1 MLVNGKMT
9 SSAYQSAGVDLQGIE
24 SLKER
29 IGAFASLTHG
39 PEVLKGVGA
48 FAGLYRLRN
57 YKNPV
62 LAAST
67 DGVGTKMKVA
77 SLLGHYESLGIDLV
91 NLNVNDIVT
100 CGAHPLLFLDYI
112 SLGKL
117 DPQIV
122 EPLLRGMVWA
132 CREVDCALVG
142 GETAQMPGLYAD
154 GEFDLAGTVVGA
166 VEESAIIDGSDVVE
180 GDILLGLPSSGLH
193 TNGFSLVR
201 KVFDIDDNPSVLYQQ
216 YQDLGHSLGE
226 ELIKPHQCY
235 YQTLKPHFGRLKAVV
250 HVSGGGLPNNIP
262 RLLALRSGRSHPPRR
277 LGTSAYLQPH
287 PERRRDRPT
296 GDVPGLQYGPRN
308 GPHLRPRRL
317 GVAAALSA
325 RRRCHGRSGQA
336 HRPRPSLYAKLAD
349 LPNP

>member
-1 MLVNGKMT
+1 M
-9 SSAYQSAGVDLQGIE
+9 SSDAYRSAGVDLQGIE
-24 SLKER
+24 TLKER
-29 IGAFASLTHG
+29 IEAFASLTHG
-39 PEVLKGVGA
+39 SEVLKGVGA

-67 DGVGTKMKVA
+67 DGVGTKLKVA

-112 SLGKL
+112 SLGRL

-132 CREVDCALVG
+132 CREVNCALVG

-154 GEFDLAGTVVGA
+154 GDFDLAGTVVGA
-166 VEESAIIDGSDVVE
+166 VEEDSIIDGEDVKE
-180 GDILLGLPSSGLH
+180 GDVLLGLPSSGLH

-201 KVFDIDDNPSVLYQQ
+201 KVFGVDSNPSVLYQN
-216 YQDLGHSLGE
+216 YQELGHTLGE
-226 ELIKPHQCY
+226 ELIKPHRSY
-235 YQTLKPHFGRLKAVV
+235 YQTLVPHFSKLKAIV

-262 RLLALRSGRSHPPRR
+262 RLLPQGLMARIRLDAWEPQPIFSIIQKAGNIDNQEMYRVFNMGLGMVLVSAPDQVAEVQRLLPEARVVGEVVPQRDEGRVVIEESS
-277 LGTSAYLQPH
+277 T
-287 PERRRDRPT
+287 
-296 GDVPGLQYGPRN
+296 
-308 GPHLRPRRL
+308 
-317 GVAAALSA
+317 
-325 RRRCHGRSGQA
+325 
-336 HRPRPSLYAKLAD
+336 
-349 LPNP
+349 

>member
-226 ELIKPHQCY
+226 ELIKPHQ
-235 YQTLKPHFGRLKAVV
+235 
-250 HVSGGGLPNNIP
+250 
-262 RLLALRSGRSHPPRR
+262 
-277 LGTSAYLQPH
+277 
-287 PERRRDRPT
+287 
-296 GDVPGLQYGPRN
+296 
-308 GPHLRPRRL
+308 
-317 GVAAALSA
+317 
-325 RRRCHGRSGQA
+325 
-336 HRPRPSLYAKLAD
+336 KL
-349 LPNP
+349 LPNPQAPLRASQGSRARQRRRPAQQHPPSTCPPIWPLASASTPGNLSLSLTSSRASAR

>member
-1 MLVNGKMT
+1 M
-9 SSAYQSAGVDLQGIE
+9 SSDAYRSAGVDLQGIE
-24 SLKER
+24 TLKER

-39 PEVLKGVGA
+39 SEVLKGVGA

-67 DGVGTKMKVA
+67 DGVGTKLKVA

-112 SLGKL
+112 SLGRL

-132 CREVDCALVG
+132 CREVNCALVG

-154 GEFDLAGTVVGA
+154 GDFDLAGTVVGA
-166 VEESAIIDGSDVVE
+166 VEEDSIIDGEDVKE
-180 GDILLGLPSSGLH
+180 GDVLLGLPSSGLH

-201 KVFDIDDNPSVLYQQ
+201 KVFGVDSNPSVLYQNHQ
-216 YQDLGHSLGE
+216 ELGHTLGE
-226 ELIKPHQCY
+226 ELIKPHRSY
-235 YQTLKPHFGRLKAVV
+235 YQTLVPHFSKLKAIV

-262 RLLALRSGRSHPPRR
+262 RLLPQGLMARIRLDAWEPQPIFSIIQKAGNIDNQEMYRVFNMGIGMVLICDHDAWASLQRSLPDAIVMGEVVKQR
-277 LGTSAYLQPH
+277 
-287 PERRRDRPT
+287 
-296 GDVPGLQYGPRN
+296 GDSQVYMQ
-308 GPHLRPRRL
+308 
-317 GVAAALSA
+317 S
-325 RRRCHGRSGQA
+325 
-336 HRPRPSLYAKLAD
+336 
-349 LPNP
+349 

>member
-1 MLVNGKMT
+1 MASN
-9 SSAYQSAGVDLQGIE
+9 AYQSAGVDLQGIE

-67 DGVGTKMKVA
+67 DGVGTKLKVA

-100 CGAHPLLFLDYI
+100 CGAHPLMFLDYI
-112 SLGKL
+112 SLGRL

-122 EPLLRGMVWA
+122 EPMLRGMVWA
-132 CREVDCALVG
+132 CRESDCALVG

-166 VEESAIIDGSDVVE
+166 VEESAIIDGSSVVE
-180 GDILLGLPSSGLH
+180 GDVLLGLPSSGLH
-193 TNGFSLVR
+193 TNGYSLVR
-201 KVFDIDDNPSVLYQQ
+201 KVFDIDDNPSILYQQ
-216 YQDLGHSLGE
+216 YSELGHTLGE
-226 ELIKPHQCY
+226 ELIKPHRSY
-235 YQTLKPHFGRLKAVV
+235 YHTLKPHFGRLKAVV

-262 RLLALRSGRSHPPRR
+262 RLLPEQLAARVR
-277 LGTSAYLQPH
+277 LDAWEPH
-287 PERRRDRPT
+287 PIFNLIQNVGEVDPLEMYQ
-296 GDVPGLQYGPRN
+296 VFNMGLGMVLICD
-308 GPHLRPRRL
+308 HD
-317 GVAAALSA
+317 AW
-325 RRRCHGRSGQA
+325 
-336 HRPRPSLYAKLAD
+336 PSLQRS
-349 LPNP
+349 LPDAVVMGEVVKRTDSTQVHMQR

>member
-1 MLVNGKMT
+1 MT
-9 SSAYQSAGVDLQGIE
+9 SNAYQSAGVDLQGIE

-67 DGVGTKMKVA
+67 DGVGTKLKVA

-100 CGAHPLLFLDYI
+100 CGAHPLMFLDYI
-112 SLGKL
+112 SLGRL

-122 EPLLRGMVWA
+122 EPMLRGMVWA

-142 GETAQMPGLYAD
+142 GETAQMPGLYDD

-166 VEESAIIDGSDVVE
+166 VEESAIIDGSGVVE
-180 GDILLGLPSSGLH
+180 GDVLLGLPSSGLH
-193 TNGFSLVR
+193 TNGYSLVR

-216 YQDLGHSLGE
+216 YQDLGHSSRRGAHQATPFL
-226 ELIKPHQCY
+226 LPHPQA
-235 YQTLKPHFGRLKAVV
+235 P
-250 HVSGGGLPNNIP
+250 
-262 RLLALRSGRSHPPRR
+262 LRSDSRPSS
-277 LGTSAYLQPH
+277 TSAAVGS
-287 PERRRDRPT
+287 PT
-296 GDVPGLQYGPRN
+296 TSPASCQTTSPPASASTPGN
-308 GPHLRPRRL
+308 
-317 GVAAALSA
+317 
-325 RRRCHGRSGQA
+325 
-336 HRPRPSLYAKLAD
+336 
-349 LPNP
+349 PNPSSTSSRASAK

>member
-1 MLVNGKMT
+1 MPSDT
-9 SSAYQSAGVDLQGIE
+9 YRSAGVDLQGIE
-24 SLKER
+24 TLKER

-48 FAGLYRLRN
+48 FAGLYRLKN

-67 DGVGTKMKVA
+67 DGVGTKLKVA

-112 SLGKL
+112 SLGRL

-132 CREVDCALVG
+132 CREVNCALVG

-154 GEFDLAGTVVGA
+154 GDFDLAGTVVGA
-166 VEESAIIDGSDVVE
+166 VEEDSIIDGADVKE
-180 GDILLGLPSSGLH
+180 GDVLLGLPSSGLH
-193 TNGFSLVR
+193 TNGFALVR
-201 KVFDIDDNPSVLYQQ
+201 KVFGIDSNPSVLYQHHQ
-216 YQDLGHSLGE
+216 ELAHTLGE
-226 ELIKPHQCY
+226 ELIKPHRSY
-235 YQTLKPHFGRLKAVV
+235 YQTLVPHYSKLKAVV

-262 RLLALRSGRSHPPRR
+262 RLLPEGLMARVRLDAWEPQPIFNIIQKVGNIDYQEMYEVFNMGLGMVLICDHDAWASLQRSLPDTIVMGEVVK
-277 LGTSAYLQPH
+277 Q
-287 PERRRDRPT
+287 E
-296 GDVPGLQYGPRN
+296 GDSQVYMQ
-308 GPHLRPRRL
+308 
-317 GVAAALSA
+317 S
-325 RRRCHGRSGQA
+325 
-336 HRPRPSLYAKLAD
+336 
-349 LPNP
+349 

>member
-1 MLVNGKMT
+1 MVNPQDREKT
-9 SSAYQSAGVDLQGIE
+9 YSAYQSAGVDLQGIE

-166 VEESAIIDGSDVVE
+166 VEESAIIDGSGVVE

-226 ELIKPHQCY
+226 ELIKPHRCY

-262 RLLALRSGRSHPPRR
+262 RLLPSDLATHIRLDAWEPQPIFNLIQSVGEIDPQEMYQVFNMGLGMVLICDHDAWASLQRS
-277 LGTSAYLQPH
+277 
-287 PERRRDRPT
+287 
-296 GDVPGLQYGPRN
+296 
-308 GPHLRPRRL
+308 
-317 GVAAALSA
+317 
-325 RRRCHGRSGQA
+325 
-336 HRPRPSLYAKLAD
+336 
-349 LPNP
+349 LPDAVVMGEVVKRTDTAQVYMQR

>member
-1 MLVNGKMT
+1 MT

-216 YQDLGHSLGE
+216 YQDLGH
-226 ELIKPHQCY
+226 I
-235 YQTLKPHFGRLKAVV
+235 A
-250 HVSGGGLPNNIP
+250 
-262 RLLALRSGRSHPPRR
+262 
-277 LGTSAYLQPH
+277 
-287 PERRRDRPT
+287 
-296 GDVPGLQYGPRN
+296 
-308 GPHLRPRRL
+308 
-317 GVAAALSA
+317 SA
-325 RRRCHGRSGQA
+325 RS
-336 HRPRPSLYAKLAD
+336 
-349 LPNP
+349 

>member
-1 MLVNGKMT
+1 MPSDT
-9 SSAYQSAGVDLQGIE
+9 YRSAGVDLQGIE
-24 SLKER
+24 TLKER

-48 FAGLYRLRN
+48 FAGLYRLKN

-67 DGVGTKMKVA
+67 DGVGTKLKVA

-112 SLGKL
+112 SLGRL

-132 CREVDCALVG
+132 CREVNCALVG

-154 GEFDLAGTVVGA
+154 GDFDLAGTVVGA
-166 VEESAIIDGSDVVE
+166 VEEDSIIDGADVKE
-180 GDILLGLPSSGLH
+180 GDVLLGLPSSGLH
-193 TNGFSLVR
+193 TNGFALVR
-201 KVFDIDDNPSVLYQQ
+201 KVFGIDSNPSVLYQHHQ
-216 YQDLGHSLGE
+216 ELAHTLGE
-226 ELIKPHQCY
+226 ELIKPHRSY
-235 YQTLKPHFGRLKAVV
+235 YQTLVPHYSKLKAVV

-262 RLLALRSGRSHPPRR
+262 RLLPEGLMARVRLDAWEPQPIFSIIQKTGNIDNQEMYQVFNMGLGMVLICDHDAWASLQRSLPDTIVMGEVVK
-277 LGTSAYLQPH
+277 Q
-287 PERRRDRPT
+287 E
-296 GDVPGLQYGPRN
+296 GDSQVYMQ
-308 GPHLRPRRL
+308 
-317 GVAAALSA
+317 S
-325 RRRCHGRSGQA
+325 
-336 HRPRPSLYAKLAD
+336 
-349 LPNP
+349 